1 MHSNKST
8 IIVYSHN
15 TSTCTLPLAK
25 LMDQHKK
32 AFTQILYNS
41 YLSNINRTI
50 IILFSWIH

>member
-41 YLSNINRTI
+41 YLSNINHTI
-50 IILFSWIH
+50 LIIFS